1 MTHEFDEMVRELFEK
16 NVKFGIYLPPNAKPV
31 FDYFLD
37 VTSGNF
43 IEWNAL
49 VLSVDALIRQ
59 QQQSNNESDRLSSS
73 MIDTVDSIRFTFLTA
88 LLLMNRNPVIVTGA
102 SGVGKTVIVENMLK
116 KLAATGF
123 SLKPNTILGNVFNY
137 ADRSKASMMVNMSVM
152 FSDDNQD
159 SIGFRKNKSDE
170 LSKPQINMTY
180 YKLTCFFSYF

>member
-1 MTHEFDEMVRELFEK
+1 MVRELFEK
-16 NVKFGIYLPPNAKPV
+16 NVKFGIYLPPNAKPI

-49 VLSVDALIRQ
+49 VLGVDALIRQ
-59 QQQSNNESDRLSSS
+59 QQQANNESDRSSSS

-102 SGVGKTVIVENMLK
+102 SGVGKTVIVESMLK

-123 SLKPNTILGNVFNY
+123 SLKSNTILGNVFNY
-137 ADRSKASMMVNMSVM
+137 ADRSKASVMVNMSVM

-170 LSKPQINMTY
+170 LSKQNKNKITNKNSTR
-180 YKLTCFFSYF
+180 FFVFLI